1 MELSASALTS
11 AKPGAIL
18 RDKTV
23 PGLHAKITPT
33 GRRFYL
39 YFRTKAGVERR
50 PKIGEHPLMTV
61 AQARAIA
68 KDMLLEVAK
77 GNDPSAQRQ
86 AERLAPTVSEAIDKY
101 EREHAPKRKSGAAAV
116 KLLRAHLERKLGS
129 EKVAAIDHGHIH
141 ALHASM
147 SKTPILANRVV
158 QHASKLFSLCELWK
172 FRTPDQVNPCRGIE
186 RFPEKKRKRYMTPAE
201 AKAVADALDKYKAE
215 FPQAVAYIYL
225 LILTGTRRGEI
236 WEARWEWLDGNVLRL
251 PDSKTGAKDVF
262 LPPPAMEIID
272 QLPRTNG
279 TITGIGPPYKLWY
292 KVRKEAKCPDLR
304 LHDLRHSFASAA
316 LAQGLT
322 LEQIGELLGHASTQT
337 TKRYAHLVDATA
349 HAAAARTASAVL
361 ADMRGKRDERGA
373 DDRRAG
379 SGHLVAAETA

>member
-1 MELSASALTS
+1 MELSASTLTA
-11 AKPGAIL
+11 AKPGTIL
-18 RDKTV
+18 RDKTI
-23 PGLHAKITPT
+23 PGLHAKITT
-33 GRRFYL
+33 NGRRFFL
-39 YFRTKAGVERR
+39 YFRTKDGTERR

-86 AERLAPTVSEAIDKY
+86 ADRVAPTVDEAIDQY
-101 EREHAPKRKSGAAAV
+101 EKEHAKKRKSGAAAV
-116 KLLRAHLERKLGS
+116 KLLRAHLGRKYGS
-129 EKVAAIDHGHIH
+129 EKVAAIDHHHMH
-141 ALHASM
+141 ALHADLAA
-147 SKTPILANRVV
+147 TPILANRVV
-158 QHASKLFSLCELWK
+158 QHASKLFNLCVVPWK
-172 FRTPDQVNPCRGIE
+172 YRAADQLNPCKGIE
-186 RFPEKKRKRYMTPAE
+186 RNPEKKRKRYMTPAE
-201 AKAVADALDKYKAE
+201 AKAVADTLDKYKAE
-215 FPQAVAYIYL
+215 YPAAVAYIYL

-251 PDSKTGAKDVF
+251 PDSKTGAKDVY

-272 QLPRTNG
+272 QLPRTSG

-349 HAAAARTASAVL
+349 HAAVNRTATAIV
-361 ADMRGKRDERGA
+361 ADMKGN
-373 DDRRAG
+373 
-379 SGHLVAAETA
+379 SL

>member
-1 MELSASALTS
+1 MELSASALTA
-11 AKPGAIL
+11 AKPGTIL

-23 PGLHAKITPT
+23 PGLHAKITAT
-33 GRRFYL
+33 RRRFYL

-116 KLLRAHLERKLGS
+116 KLLRNYLEPKLGS
-129 EKVAAIDHGHIH
+129 EKVASIDHRHIH
-141 ALHASM
+141 ELHAALSR
-147 SKTPILANRVV
+147 KTPFLANRVV
-158 QHASKLFSLCELWK
+158 QHASKLFNLCVVPWQY
-172 FRTPDQVNPCRGIE
+172 RAADQLNPCKGLE
-186 RFPEKKRKRYMTPAE
+186 RNPEPKRKRYMTPAE

-272 QLPRTNG
+272 QLPRTCG

-361 ADMRGKRDERGA
+361 AGLKG
-373 DDRRAG
+373 
-379 SGHLVAAETA
+379 ETTCTIPPTR

>member
-1 MELSASALTS
+1 VDLSTSTLTA

-50 PKIGEHPLMTV
+50 PKIGEHPIMTV

-77 GNDPSAQRQ
+77 GNDPMAERQ
-86 AERLAPTVSEAIDKY
+86 AARIAPTVKEAIDRYAK
-101 EREHAPKRKSGAAAV
+101 EHAPKRKTGGDAV
-116 KLLRAHLERKLGS
+116 KLLRAHLERKLGG
-129 EKVAAIDHGHIH
+129 EKVASIDHSHIH
-141 ALHASM
+141 ALHASLA
-147 SKTPILANRVV
+147 KTPILANRVV
-158 QHASKLFSLCELWK
+158 QHASKLFNLCEIPWK
-172 FRTPDQVNPCRGIE
+172 YRTPTHGNPCRGIE
-186 RFPEKKRKRYMTPAE
+186 RFPEKKRKRYMSPDE
-201 AKAVADALDKYKAE
+201 AQKIAVALDKYKGE
-215 FPQAVAYIYL
+215 FPAGVAYIYL

-236 WEARWEWLDGNVLRL
+236 WDARWEWLDGNVLRL
-251 PDSKTGAKDVF
+251 PDSKTGAKSVY
-262 LPPPAMEIID
+262 LPPAAMEVIG
-272 QLPRTNG
+272 QLPRTTG

-292 KVRKEAKCPDLR
+292 KVRKEAGCPDLR

-337 TKRYAHLVDATA
+337 TKRYAHLVEHTA
-349 HAAAARTASAVL
+349 HAAAARTAAAVMS
-361 ADMRGKRDERGA
+361 DMKRGP
-373 DDRRAG
+373 
-379 SGHLVAAETA
+379 V